1 VGLARSYGRL
11 RRLLRQV
18 EIPGVVPG
26 REVALRLLVG
36 DAAVPHC
43 HEVALVRTQPRVVS
57 FPVLNGLDVALQHL
71 VAHVTVLVGLVV
83 RDGAA
88 LRDLEDDRPWPL
100 PLDELS
106 EYEKLRKALIDANQE
121 FLRGLGLA

>member
-1 VGLARSYGRL
+1 M
-11 RRLLRQV
+11 
-18 EIPGVVPG
+18 
-26 REVALRLLVG
+26 
-36 DAAVPHC
+36 
-43 HEVALVRTQPRVVS
+43 ALVRTQPRVVS